1 MPSIF
6 TLPTT
11 LPSSQFS
18 RNFFRMAETN
28 PEESELTIEEEF
40 EVEKILNE
48 RTYRGKTQY
57 LIRWR
62 GYEA

>member
-1 MPSIF
+1 
-6 TLPTT
+6 
-11 LPSSQFS
+11 
-18 RNFFRMAETN
+18 MAETK
-28 PEESELTIEEEF
+28 PEEPEVMIEDEF

>member
-1 MPSIF
+1 
-6 TLPTT
+6 
-11 LPSSQFS
+11 
-18 RNFFRMAETN
+18 MAETN